1 MSDTKLLIVADDL
14 TGGLDTGVQ
23 FTRQGITVRVVV
35 DPEPS
40 GKWTR
45 TAAQVLVAVSET
57 RHMPPGDAYET
68 VYRIISAGR
77 QAGIP
82 YFYKKTDSAL
92 RGNIGAE
99 LGAAL
104 KASGAEVLSFLP
116 AYPAMNRVTV
126 EGCHLID
133 GVPVAQSVFGKD
145 PFNPVAESDVRK
157 LVASQTDTPVTC
169 DERCGKGILIVD
181 AQSDEDLRTA
191 GERLFTKGYLSVS
204 AGCAGFAAFLPDLLC
219 LDRGEVPDSYDLG
232 DGLLVISGSLN
243 PVTMRQIR
251 FAQKRGFVRICP
263 KPGQEELFR
272 NGAVQSG
279 ENPASLRCAG
289 SSATQRCAG
298 FSATQSAGSSATPWF
313 GEKWVILDSSEIDSE
328 EEAFRDYMRGKGMDS
343 GEPRILIAAYLAEIL
358 AEIEDSVEET
368 VMIVGGD
375 TLLSCLRR
383 LGCRDLES
391 LAELFPG
398 VVLSRYR
405 AGGKEKL
412 LISKSG
418 GFGKESLLAD
428 LQEMM
433 KAARSRDKSR
443 EESRGELREDPREES
458 RENPRGCGQ

>member
-35 DPEPS
+35 DPDPS

-133 GVPVAQSVFGKD
+133 GVPAAQSVFGRD

-204 AGCAGFAAFLPDLLC
+204 AGCAGFAAFLPDLLG
-219 LDRGEVPDSYDLG
+219 LEKGEVPDSYDLG

-289 SSATQRCAG
+289 SSAAQNAG
-298 FSATQSAGSSATPWF
+298 PSAILWC
-313 GEKWVILDSSEIDSE
+313 GEKWVILDSSEIDPG
-328 EEAFRDYMRGKGMDS
+328 EEAFRDYMRGKEMDS

-358 AEIEDSVEET
+358 AEIEDSVEGT

-383 LGCRDLES
+383 LGCRDLEP

-433 KAARSRDKSR
+433 KAARSR
-443 EESRGELREDPREES
+443 EES
-458 RENPRGCGQ
+458 REDSRAADNEGQ

>member
-35 DPEPS
+35 DPDPS

-116 AYPAMNRVTV
+116 AYPAMNRITV
-126 EGCHLID
+126 EGCHYID
-133 GVPVAQSVFGKD
+133 GVPAAQSVFGRD
-145 PFNPVAESDVRK
+145 PFNPVVESDVRK

-204 AGCAGFAAFLPDLLC
+204 AGCAGFAAFLPDLLG

-263 KPGQEELFR
+263 KPGQEEPFK
-272 NGAVQSG
+272 NGVAQSG

-289 SSATQRCAG
+289 SSAAQNAG
-298 FSATQSAGSSATPWF
+298 PSAILWC
-313 GEKWVILDSSEIDSE
+313 GEKWVILDSSEIDPG

-358 AEIEDSVEET
+358 AEIEDSVEGT

-383 LGCRDLES
+383 LGCRDLEP

-418 GFGKESLLAD
+418 GFGMESLLAD
-428 LQEMM
+428 LREMM
-433 KAARSRDKSR
+433 KAARSR
-443 EESRGELREDPREES
+443 EES
-458 RENPRGCGQ
+458 REDSRAADNEGQ

>member
-35 DPEPS
+35 DPDPS

-133 GVPVAQSVFGKD
+133 GVPAAQSVFGRD

-204 AGCAGFAAFLPDLLC
+204 AGCAGFAAFLPDLLG

-263 KPGQEELFR
+263 KPGQEEPFK
-272 NGAVQSG
+272 NGVGQSG
-279 ENPASLRCAG
+279 EKPASLRCAG
-289 SSATQRCAG
+289 SSAAQNAG
-298 FSATQSAGSSATPWF
+298 PSAILWC
-313 GEKWVILDSSEIDSE
+313 GEKWVILDSSEIDPG
-328 EEAFRDYMRGKGMDS
+328 EEAFRDYMRGKEMDS

-358 AEIEDSVEET
+358 AEIEDSVEGT

-383 LGCRDLES
+383 LGCRDLEP

-433 KAARSRDKSR
+433 KAARSR
-443 EESRGELREDPREES
+443 EES
-458 RENPRGCGQ
+458 REDSRAADNEGQ

>member
-1 MSDTKLLIVADDL
+1 M
-14 TGGLDTGVQ
+14 
-23 FTRQGITVRVVV
+23 
-35 DPEPS
+35 
-40 GKWTR
+40 
-45 TAAQVLVAVSET
+45 
-57 RHMPPGDAYET
+57 
-68 VYRIISAGR
+68 
-77 QAGIP
+77 
-82 YFYKKTDSAL
+82 
-92 RGNIGAE
+92 
-99 LGAAL
+99 
-104 KASGAEVLSFLP
+104 
-116 AYPAMNRVTV
+116 
-126 EGCHLID
+126 ID
-133 GVPVAQSVFGKD
+133 GVPVAQSVFGRD

-204 AGCAGFAAFLPDLLC
+204 AGCAGFAAFLPDLLG

-289 SSATQRCAG
+289 SSAAQRCAG
-298 FSATQSAGSSATPWF
+298 ISATQSAGSSATPWF
-313 GEKWVILDSSEIDSE
+313 GEKWVILDSSEIDSG
-328 EEAFRDYMRGKGMDS
+328 EEAFRGYMRGKGMDS
-343 GEPRILIAAYLAEIL
+343 GETRVLIAAYLAEIL
-358 AEIEDSVEET
+358 AEIEDSVEGT

-383 LGCRDLES
+383 LGCRDLEP

-433 KAARSRDKSR
+433 KAARSREESR
-443 EESRGELREDPREES
+443 EDSRGELREDPREES

>member
-35 DPEPS
+35 DPDPS

-133 GVPVAQSVFGKD
+133 GVPAAQSVFGRD

-204 AGCAGFAAFLPDLLC
+204 AGCAGFAAFLPDLLG

-272 NGAVQSG
+272 NGAAQSG

-289 SSATQRCAG
+289 SSAAQNAG
-298 FSATQSAGSSATPWF
+298 PSAILWC
-313 GEKWVILDSSEIDSE
+313 GEKWVILDSSEIDPG
-328 EEAFRDYMRGKGMDS
+328 EEAFRDYMRGKEMDS

-358 AEIEDSVEET
+358 AEIEDSVEGT

-383 LGCRDLES
+383 LGCRDLEP

-433 KAARSRDKSR
+433 KAARSR
-443 EESRGELREDPREES
+443 EES
-458 RENPRGCGQ
+458 REDSRAADNEGQ

>member
-35 DPEPS
+35 DPDPS

-133 GVPVAQSVFGKD
+133 GVPVAQSVFGRD

-204 AGCAGFAAFLPDLLC
+204 AGCAGFAAFLPDLLG

-289 SSATQRCAG
+289 SSAAQNAG
-298 FSATQSAGSSATPWF
+298 PSAILWC
-313 GEKWVILDSSEIDSE
+313 GEKWVILDSSEIDPG
-328 EEAFRDYMRGKGMDS
+328 EEAFRDYMRGKEMDS

-358 AEIEDSVEET
+358 AEIEDSVEGT

-383 LGCRDLES
+383 LGCRDLEP

-433 KAARSRDKSR
+433 KAARSREESR
-443 EESRGELREDPREES
+443 EESRGELREDPREKS

>member
-35 DPEPS
+35 DPDPS

-133 GVPVAQSVFGKD
+133 GVPAAQSVFGRD
-145 PFNPVAESDVRK
+145 PFNPVVESDVRK

-204 AGCAGFAAFLPDLLC
+204 AGCAGFAAFLPDLLG

-272 NGAVQSG
+272 NGVGQSG
-279 ENPASLRCAG
+279 EKPASLRCAG
-289 SSATQRCAG
+289 SSAAQNAG
-298 FSATQSAGSSATPWF
+298 PSAILWC
-313 GEKWVILDSSEIDSE
+313 GEKWVILDSSEIDPG
-328 EEAFRDYMRGKGMDS
+328 EEAFRDYMRGKEMDS

-358 AEIEDSVEET
+358 AEIEDSVEGT

-383 LGCRDLES
+383 LGCRDLEP

-433 KAARSRDKSR
+433 KAARSR
-443 EESRGELREDPREES
+443 EES
-458 RENPRGCGQ
+458 REDSRAADNEGQ

>member
-23 FTRQGITVRVVV
+23 FTRQGIQVRVVV
-35 DPEPS
+35 DPDPS

-116 AYPAMNRVTV
+116 AYPAMNRITV
-126 EGCHLID
+126 EGCHYID
-133 GVPVAQSVFGKD
+133 GVPAAQSVFGRD
-145 PFNPVAESDVRK
+145 PFNPVVESDVRK

-204 AGCAGFAAFLPDLLC
+204 AGCAGFAAFLPDLLG

-289 SSATQRCAG
+289 SSAAQNAG
-298 FSATQSAGSSATPWF
+298 PSAILWC
-313 GEKWVILDSSEIDSE
+313 GEKWVILDSSEIDPG
-328 EEAFRDYMRGKGMDS
+328 EEAFRGYMRGKGMDS

-358 AEIEDSVEET
+358 AEIEDSVEGT

-383 LGCRDLES
+383 LGCRDLEP

-433 KAARSRDKSR
+433 KAARSR
-443 EESRGELREDPREES
+443 EES
-458 RENPRGCGQ
+458 REDSRAADNEGQ

>member
-23 FTRQGITVRVVV
+23 FTRQGIMVRVVV
-35 DPEPS
+35 DPDPS

-133 GVPVAQSVFGKD
+133 GVPVAQSVFGRD

-204 AGCAGFAAFLPDLLC
+204 AGCAGFAAFLPDLLG

-272 NGAVQSG
+272 NGAAQSG

-289 SSATQRCAG
+289 SSATQNAG
-298 FSATQSAGSSATPWF
+298 PSAILWC
-313 GEKWVILDSSEIDSE
+313 GEKWVILDSSEIDPG
-328 EEAFRDYMRGKGMDS
+328 EEAFRGYMRGKGMDS
-343 GEPRILIAAYLAEIL
+343 GETRVLIAAYLAEIL
-358 AEIEDSVEET
+358 AEIEDSVEGT

-383 LGCRDLES
+383 LGCRDLEP

-433 KAARSRDKSR
+433 KAARSR
-443 EESRGELREDPREES
+443 EES
-458 RENPRGCGQ
+458 REDSRAVDKEGQ

>member
-35 DPEPS
+35 DPDPS

-116 AYPAMNRVTV
+116 AYPAMNRITV

-133 GVPVAQSVFGKD
+133 GVPAAQSVFGSD
-145 PFNPVAESDVRK
+145 PFNPVVESDVRK

-204 AGCAGFAAFLPDLLC
+204 AGCAGFAAFLPDLLG
-219 LDRGEVPDSYDLG
+219 LDRGEVSDSYDLG

-289 SSATQRCAG
+289 SSAAQRCAG

-313 GEKWVILDSSEIDSE
+313 GEKWVILDSSEIDPG
-328 EEAFRDYMRGKGMDS
+328 EEAFRDYMRGKEMDS
-343 GEPRILIAAYLAEIL
+343 REPRILIAAYLAEIL
-358 AEIEDSVEET
+358 AEIEDSVEGT

-383 LGCRDLES
+383 LGCRDLEP

-433 KAARSRDKSR
+433 KAARSR
-443 EESRGELREDPREES
+443 EES
-458 RENPRGCGQ
+458 REDSRAADNEGQ

>member
-35 DPEPS
+35 DPDPS

-116 AYPAMNRVTV
+116 AYPAMNRITV
-126 EGCHLID
+126 EGCHYID
-133 GVPVAQSVFGKD
+133 GVPAAQSVFGRD
-145 PFNPVAESDVRK
+145 PFNPVVESDVRK

-204 AGCAGFAAFLPDLLC
+204 AGCAGFAAFLPDLLG

-263 KPGQEELFR
+263 KPGQEEPFK
-272 NGAVQSG
+272 NGVAQSG

-289 SSATQRCAG
+289 SSAAQNAG
-298 FSATQSAGSSATPWF
+298 PSAILWC
-313 GEKWVILDSSEIDSE
+313 GEKWVILDSSEIDPE

-343 GEPRILIAAYLAEIL
+343 GEPSILIAAYLAEIL

-383 LGCRDLES
+383 LGCRDLEP

-433 KAARSRDKSR
+433 KAARSR
-443 EESRGELREDPREES
+443 EES
-458 RENPRGCGQ
+458 REDSRAADNEGQ

>member
-35 DPEPS
+35 DPDPS

-116 AYPAMNRVTV
+116 AYPAMNRITV
-126 EGCHLID
+126 EGCHYID
-133 GVPVAQSVFGKD
+133 GVPAAQSVFGRD
-145 PFNPVAESDVRK
+145 PFNPVVESDVRK

-204 AGCAGFAAFLPDLLC
+204 AGCAGFAAFLPDLLG
-219 LDRGEVPDSYDLG
+219 LDRGEVSDSYDLG

-313 GEKWVILDSSEIDSE
+313 GEKWVILDSSEIDPE

-358 AEIEDSVEET
+358 AEIEDSVEGT

-383 LGCRDLES
+383 LGCRDLEP

-433 KAARSRDKSR
+433 KAARSR
-443 EESRGELREDPREES
+443 EES
-458 RENPRGCGQ
+458 REDSRAADNEGQ

>member
-23 FTRQGITVRVVV
+23 FTRQGIQVRVVV
-35 DPEPS
+35 DPDPS

-116 AYPAMNRVTV
+116 AYPAMNRITV
-126 EGCHLID
+126 EGCHYID
-133 GVPVAQSVFGKD
+133 GVPAAQSVFGRD
-145 PFNPVAESDVRK
+145 PFNPVVESDVRK

-204 AGCAGFAAFLPDLLC
+204 AGCAGFAAFLPDLLG

-289 SSATQRCAG
+289 SSAAQNAG
-298 FSATQSAGSSATPWF
+298 PSAILWC
-313 GEKWVILDSSEIDSE
+313 GEKWVILDSSEIDPG

-358 AEIEDSVEET
+358 AEIEDSVEGT

-383 LGCRDLES
+383 LGCRDLEP

-433 KAARSRDKSR
+433 KAARSR
-443 EESRGELREDPREES
+443 EES
-458 RENPRGCGQ
+458 REDSRAADNEGQ

>member
-35 DPEPS
+35 DPDPS

-77 QAGIP
+77 QAGIQ

-133 GVPVAQSVFGKD
+133 GVPVAQSVFGRD

-204 AGCAGFAAFLPDLLC
+204 AGCAGFAAFLPDLLG

-289 SSATQRCAG
+289 SSAAQNAG
-298 FSATQSAGSSATPWF
+298 LSAILWC
-313 GEKWVILDSSEIDSE
+313 GEKWVILDSSEIDPG
-328 EEAFRDYMRGKGMDS
+328 EEAFRDYMRGKEMDS

-358 AEIEDSVEET
+358 AEIEDSVEGT

-383 LGCRDLES
+383 LGCRDLEP

-433 KAARSRDKSR
+433 KAARSR
-443 EESRGELREDPREES
+443 EES
-458 RENPRGCGQ
+458 REDSRAADNEGQ

>member
-35 DPEPS
+35 DPDPS

-116 AYPAMNRVTV
+116 AYPAMNRITV
-126 EGCHLID
+126 EGCHYID
-133 GVPVAQSVFGKD
+133 GVPAAQSVFGRD
-145 PFNPVAESDVRK
+145 PFNPVVESDVRK

-204 AGCAGFAAFLPDLLC
+204 AGCAGFAAFLPDLLG

-263 KPGQEELFR
+263 KPGQEEPFK
-272 NGAVQSG
+272 NGVAQSG

-289 SSATQRCAG
+289 SSAAQNAG
-298 FSATQSAGSSATPWF
+298 PSAILWC
-313 GEKWVILDSSEIDSE
+313 GEKWVILDSSEIDPG

-358 AEIEDSVEET
+358 AEIEDSVEGT

-383 LGCRDLES
+383 LGCRDLEP

-433 KAARSRDKSR
+433 KAARSR
-443 EESRGELREDPREES
+443 EES
-458 RENPRGCGQ
+458 REDSRAADNEGQ

>member
-35 DPEPS
+35 DPDPS

-116 AYPAMNRVTV
+116 AYPAMNRITV
-126 EGCHLID
+126 EGCHYID
-133 GVPVAQSVFGKD
+133 GVPAAQSVFGRD
-145 PFNPVAESDVRK
+145 PFNPVVESDVRK

-204 AGCAGFAAFLPDLLC
+204 AGCAGFAAFLPDLLG

-263 KPGQEELFR
+263 KPGQEEPFK
-272 NGAVQSG
+272 NGVAQSG

-289 SSATQRCAG
+289 SSAAQNAG
-298 FSATQSAGSSATPWF
+298 PSAILWC
-313 GEKWVILDSSEIDSE
+313 GEKWVILDSSEIDPE

-358 AEIEDSVEET
+358 AEIEDSVEGT

-383 LGCRDLES
+383 LGCRDLEP

-433 KAARSRDKSR
+433 KAARSR
-443 EESRGELREDPREES
+443 EES
-458 RENPRGCGQ
+458 REDSRAADNEGQ

>member
-133 GVPVAQSVFGKD
+133 GVPAAQSVFGRD

-204 AGCAGFAAFLPDLLC
+204 AGCAGFAAFLPDLLG

-289 SSATQRCAG
+289 SSAAQNAG
-298 FSATQSAGSSATPWF
+298 LSAILWC
-313 GEKWVILDSSEIDSE
+313 GEKWVILDSSEIDPG

-358 AEIEDSVEET
+358 AEIEDSVEGT

-383 LGCRDLES
+383 LGCRDLEP

-433 KAARSRDKSR
+433 KAARSR
-443 EESRGELREDPREES
+443 EES
-458 RENPRGCGQ
+458 REDSRAADNEGQ

>member
-35 DPEPS
+35 DPDPS

-133 GVPVAQSVFGKD
+133 GVPVAQSVFGRD

-204 AGCAGFAAFLPDLLC
+204 AGCAGFAAFLPDLLG

-263 KPGQEELFR
+263 KPGQEEPFK
-272 NGAVQSG
+272 NGAGQSG
-279 ENPASLRCAG
+279 EKPASLRCAG
-289 SSATQRCAG
+289 SSAAQRCAG
-298 FSATQSAGSSATPWF
+298 FSA
-313 GEKWVILDSSEIDSE
+313 IDSG
-328 EEAFRDYMRGKGMDS
+328 EEAFRGYMRGKGMDS
-343 GEPRILIAAYLAEIL
+343 GETRVLIAAYLAEIL
-358 AEIEDSVEET
+358 AEIEDSVEGT

-383 LGCRDLES
+383 LGCRDLEP

-433 KAARSRDKSR
+433 KAARSREK
-443 EESRGELREDPREES
+443 S

>member
-35 DPEPS
+35 DPDPS

-116 AYPAMNRVTV
+116 AYPAMNRITV
-126 EGCHLID
+126 EGCHYID
-133 GVPVAQSVFGKD
+133 GVPAAQSVFGRD
-145 PFNPVAESDVRK
+145 PFNPVVESDVRK

-204 AGCAGFAAFLPDLLC
+204 AGCAGFAAFLPDLLG
-219 LDRGEVPDSYDLG
+219 LDRGEVSDSYDLG

-263 KPGQEELFR
+263 KPGQEEPFK
-272 NGAVQSG
+272 NGVAQSG

-289 SSATQRCAG
+289 SSAAQNAG
-298 FSATQSAGSSATPWF
+298 PSAILWC
-313 GEKWVILDSSEIDSE
+313 GEKWVILDSSEIDPG

-343 GEPRILIAAYLAEIL
+343 GEPSILIAAYLAEIL
-358 AEIEDSVEET
+358 AEIEDSVEGT

-383 LGCRDLES
+383 LGCRDLEP

-433 KAARSRDKSR
+433 KAARSR
-443 EESRGELREDPREES
+443 EES
-458 RENPRGCGQ
+458 REDSHAADNEGQ

>member
-35 DPEPS
+35 DPDPS

-116 AYPAMNRVTV
+116 AYPAMNRITV
-126 EGCHLID
+126 EGCHYID
-133 GVPVAQSVFGKD
+133 GVPAAQSVFGRD
-145 PFNPVAESDVRK
+145 PFNPVVESDVRK

-204 AGCAGFAAFLPDLLC
+204 AGCAGFAAFLPDLLG

-263 KPGQEELFR
+263 KPGQEEPFK
-272 NGAVQSG
+272 NGVAQSG

-289 SSATQRCAG
+289 SSAAQNAG
-298 FSATQSAGSSATPWF
+298 PSAILWC
-313 GEKWVILDSSEIDSE
+313 GEKWVILDSSEIDPG

-343 GEPRILIAAYLAEIL
+343 GEPSILIAAYLAEIL
-358 AEIEDSVEET
+358 AEIEDSVEGT

-383 LGCRDLES
+383 LGCRDLEP

-433 KAARSRDKSR
+433 KAARSR
-443 EESRGELREDPREES
+443 EES
-458 RENPRGCGQ
+458 REDSRAADNEGQ

>member
-35 DPEPS
+35 DPDPS

-133 GVPVAQSVFGKD
+133 GVPAAQSVFGRD
-145 PFNPVAESDVRK
+145 PFNPVVESDVRK
-157 LVASQTDTPVTC
+157 LVASQTDTQVTV

-204 AGCAGFAAFLPDLLC
+204 AGCAGFAAFLPDLLG

-289 SSATQRCAG
+289 SSAAQNAG
-298 FSATQSAGSSATPWF
+298 LSAILWC
-313 GEKWVILDSSEIDSE
+313 GEKWVILDSSEIDPG
-328 EEAFRDYMRGKGMDS
+328 EEAFRDYMRRKEMDS

-358 AEIEDSVEET
+358 AEIEDSVEGT

-383 LGCRDLES
+383 LGCRDLEP

-433 KAARSRDKSR
+433 KAARSR
-443 EESRGELREDPREES
+443 EES
-458 RENPRGCGQ
+458 REDSRAADNEGQ

>member
-116 AYPAMNRVTV
+116 AYPAMNRITV
-126 EGCHLID
+126 EGCHYID
-133 GVPVAQSVFGKD
+133 GVPAAQSVFGRD
-145 PFNPVAESDVRK
+145 PFNPVVESDVRK

-204 AGCAGFAAFLPDLLC
+204 AGCAGFAAFLPDLLG

-263 KPGQEELFR
+263 KPGQEEPFK
-272 NGAVQSG
+272 NGVAQSG
-279 ENPASLRCAG
+279 ENPASLRC
-289 SSATQRCAG
+289 
-298 FSATQSAGSSATPWF
+298 AGSSATPWF
-313 GEKWVILDSSEIDSE
+313 GEKWVILDSSEIDPE

-358 AEIEDSVEET
+358 AEIEDSVEGT

-383 LGCRDLES
+383 LGCRDLEP

-433 KAARSRDKSR
+433 KAARSR
-443 EESRGELREDPREES
+443 EES
-458 RENPRGCGQ
+458 REDSRAADNEGQ

>member
-35 DPEPS
+35 DPDPS

-116 AYPAMNRVTV
+116 AYPAMNRITV
-126 EGCHLID
+126 EGCHYID
-133 GVPVAQSVFGKD
+133 GVPAAQSVFGRD
-145 PFNPVAESDVRK
+145 PFNPVVESDVRK

-204 AGCAGFAAFLPDLLC
+204 AGCAGFAAFLPDLLG
-219 LDRGEVPDSYDLG
+219 LDRGEVSDSYDLG

-263 KPGQEELFR
+263 KPGQEEPFK
-272 NGAVQSG
+272 NGVAQSG

-289 SSATQRCAG
+289 SSAAQNAG
-298 FSATQSAGSSATPWF
+298 PSAILWC
-313 GEKWVILDSSEIDSE
+313 GEKWVILDSSEIDPG

-358 AEIEDSVEET
+358 AEIEDSVEGT

-383 LGCRDLES
+383 LGCRDLEP

-433 KAARSRDKSR
+433 KAARSR
-443 EESRGELREDPREES
+443 EES
-458 RENPRGCGQ
+458 REDSRAADNEGQ

>member
-35 DPEPS
+35 DPDPS

-126 EGCHLID
+126 EGCHYID
-133 GVPVAQSVFGKD
+133 GVPAAQSVFGRD
-145 PFNPVAESDVRK
+145 PFNPVVESDVRK

-204 AGCAGFAAFLPDLLC
+204 AGCAGFAAFLPDLLG
-219 LDRGEVPDSYDLG
+219 LDRGRCLT
-232 DGLLVISGSLN
+232 
-243 PVTMRQIR
+243 VT
-251 FAQKRGFVRICP
+251 
-263 KPGQEELFR
+263 
-272 NGAVQSG
+272 
-279 ENPASLRCAG
+279 
-289 SSATQRCAG
+289 
-298 FSATQSAGSSATPWF
+298 
-313 GEKWVILDSSEIDSE
+313 IL
-328 EEAFRDYMRGKGMDS
+328 
-343 GEPRILIAAYLAEIL
+343 
-358 AEIEDSVEET
+358 ET
-368 VMIVGGD
+368 A
-375 TLLSCLRR
+375 CW
-383 LGCRDLES
+383 
-391 LAELFPG
+391 
-398 VVLSRYR
+398 
-405 AGGKEKL
+405 
-412 LISKSG
+412 
-418 GFGKESLLAD
+418 
-428 LQEMM
+428 
-433 KAARSRDKSR
+433 
-443 EESRGELREDPREES
+443 
-458 RENPRGCGQ
+458 

>member
-35 DPEPS
+35 DPDPS

-133 GVPVAQSVFGKD
+133 GVPVAQSVFGRD

-204 AGCAGFAAFLPDLLC
+204 AGCAGFAAFLPDLLG

-289 SSATQRCAG
+289 SSAAQNAG
-298 FSATQSAGSSATPWF
+298 LSAILWC
-313 GEKWVILDSSEIDSE
+313 GEKWVILDSSEIDPG
-328 EEAFRDYMRGKGMDS
+328 EEAFRDYMRRKEMDS

-358 AEIEDSVEET
+358 AEIEDSVEGT

-383 LGCRDLES
+383 LGCRDLEP

-433 KAARSRDKSR
+433 KAARSREK
-443 EESRGELREDPREES
+443 S

>member
-35 DPEPS
+35 DPDPS

-116 AYPAMNRVTV
+116 AYPAMNRITV
-126 EGCHLID
+126 EGCHYID
-133 GVPVAQSVFGKD
+133 GVPAAQSVFGRD
-145 PFNPVAESDVRK
+145 PFNPVVESDVRK

-204 AGCAGFAAFLPDLLC
+204 AGCAGFAAFLPDLLG
-219 LDRGEVPDSYDLG
+219 LDRGEVSDSYDLG

-263 KPGQEELFR
+263 KPGQEEPFK
-272 NGAVQSG
+272 NGVAQSG

-289 SSATQRCAG
+289 SSAAQNAG
-298 FSATQSAGSSATPWF
+298 PSAILWC
-313 GEKWVILDSSEIDSE
+313 GEKWVILDSSEIDPG

-343 GEPRILIAAYLAEIL
+343 GEPSILIAAYLAEIL

-383 LGCRDLES
+383 LGCRDLEP

-433 KAARSRDKSR
+433 KAARSR
-443 EESRGELREDPREES
+443 EES
-458 RENPRGCGQ
+458 REDSHAADNEGQ

>member
-35 DPEPS
+35 DPDPS

-133 GVPVAQSVFGKD
+133 GVPAAQSVFGRD
-145 PFNPVAESDVRK
+145 PFNPVVESDVRK

-204 AGCAGFAAFLPDLLC
+204 AGCAGFAAFLPDLLG

-272 NGAVQSG
+272 NGVGQSG
-279 ENPASLRCAG
+279 EKPASLRCAG
-289 SSATQRCAG
+289 SSAAQNAG
-298 FSATQSAGSSATPWF
+298 PSAILWC
-313 GEKWVILDSSEIDSE
+313 GEKWVILDSSEIDPG

-358 AEIEDSVEET
+358 AEIEDSVEGT

-383 LGCRDLES
+383 LGCRDLEP

-433 KAARSRDKSR
+433 KAARSR
-443 EESRGELREDPREES
+443 EES
-458 RENPRGCGQ
+458 REDSRAADNEGQ